1 MTQIGE
7 TMSKPSL
14 TAQLFMRVLKNAKHG
29 TITILMPDQTVAQ
42 FGVGPQV
49 AHIELKSWAT
59 IDDFVTKGDLG
70 LAEAIIEGDI
80 VVDHVAALV
89 EWACLN
95 DQALG
100 QAMHGTLFGT
110 LVYQLKN
117 LLKRN
122 SKKQAK
128 KNIMAHY
135 DLGNNFYKLWLDKT
149 MTYSSGIFVHGEESL
164 EQAQL
169 NKYDRMIKQ
178 LNLKSSDHV
187 LEIGCGWG
195 GFFSRAVETTGCKVT
210 AVMNSPS
217 QAQHNRE
224 MIAAKGMSSYV
235 DLKEIDYRDIDGRYD
250 KVVSIEMIEAVGEQ
264 YWDNYFQKVAGSLKS
279 KGSAIIQGITIRED
293 LFYSYR
299 KQTDFIQ
306 NYVFPGGMLLT
317 NSTFDKQSKKNS
329 MQLADQY
336 EFGISYADTL
346 KMWRQNFNDVSHQ
359 VAQMG
364 FDEKFMRL
372 WNLYLSYCE
381 GAFRAGRI
389 NVGQYLIQST

>member
-1 MTQIGE
+1 
-7 TMSKPSL
+7 MSKPSL
-14 TAQLFMRVLKNAKHG
+14 TAQLFMRVLKNAQHG
-29 TITILMPDQTVAQ
+29 TITILMPDLTKAQ
-42 FGVGPQV
+42 FGTGPQV
-49 AHIELKSWAT
+49 AYIELKNWAT
-59 IDDFVTKGDLG
+59 FDDFVTKGDLG
-70 LAEAIIEGDI
+70 LAEAIINGDI

-89 EWACLN
+89 EWACKN

-100 QAMHGTLFGT
+100 QAMHGTILGT
-110 LVYQLKN
+110 LIYQIKN
-117 LLKRN
+117 LLNRN

-135 DLGNNFYKLWLDKT
+135 DLGNNFYKLWLDRT
-149 MTYSSGIFVHGEESL
+149 MTYSSGLFVDGNESL

-169 NKYDRMIKQ
+169 NKYDRMIEK

-195 GFFSRAVETTGCKVT
+195 GFFSRAVEKTGCKVT

-224 MIAAKGMSSYV
+224 MIAAKGMNSYV
-235 DLKEIDYRDIDGRYD
+235 DLREIDYRDIEGSYD

-317 NSTFDKQSKKNS
+317 NTTFDKQSKKNS

-346 KMWRQNFNDVSHQ
+346 KMWRENFNAVSRE
-359 VAQMG
+359 VTQMG

-389 NVGQYLIQST
+389 NVGQYLIQTT